1 MADLRHARCPR
12 CKAIVLV
19 ADALGLRYAVDIAP
33 VDAGGF
39 GRAIASG
46 VGLLWV
52 VPGLS
57 GGRKLSGG
65 YGGPGSPKQPS
76 WAPGGAQGGSDAL
89 HTEHSCGAP
98 ARDMVLLSV
107 QRPPSAPA
115 TPGSHRGG
123 PRQPDAPGAAHGAPE
138 PRSPARPA
146 TRRPSERPRAIRC
159 STCNRLIDRAA
170 EPYVSIEHDTY
181 RWANHDGGC
190 P

>member
-19 ADALGLRYAVDIAP
+19 ADARGLRYAVDIAP
-33 VDAGGF
+33 ADAIAF
-39 GRAIASG
+39 GRAIG
-46 VGLLWV
+46 QGIDLLWV
-52 VPGLS
+52 VASPG
-57 GGRKLSGG
+57 GGVKLSGG
-65 YGGPGSPKQPS
+65 YGGPRSPKQPS
-76 WAPGGAQGGSDAL
+76 WAPGGAQGGSDKL
-89 HTEHSCGAP
+89 HAEHSCGAP

-123 PRQPDAPGAAHGAPE
+123 PRQPDAPGAAHAAPE

-146 TRRPSERPRAIRC
+146 TRRPSERAIRC
-159 STCNRLIDRAA
+159 STCNRLIDRRT
-170 EPYVSIEHDTY
+170 EPYVGIEYETY